1 MLQARDRRVAIQNK
15 MLEGASAD
23 DTCLVCLTLNI
34 AGEIKRTPMTLML
47 FRRGIREFDALGLE
61 CTDHLIIDE
70 TTGSE
75 AFWKVKGR
83 GSDIKPMLEEIEEA
97 FPAARLFDFDVL
109 MPGHGKLSRAVSR
122 RCLICGEPAADC
134 ARSRKHGLEAVKK
147 ATGELLRELCAEE
160 LAQDAAGSLLDELYT
175 TPKPGLVD
183 LMSNGAHKDMDVP
196 LLEKSAGSLRQY
208 FHDAALL
215 GMDGC
220 SMPELRERGLWA
232 EQEMFKA
239 TGGINTH
246 KGMVYSMGLLT
257 AGMGKAL
264 TEPDPDRTL
273 LDQVINNASALACQ
287 DSDRQLAVS
296 YDAPKTNGG
305 NVLRKYGAKGAT
317 GEAAAGFPDAVYCA
331 ERLRF
336 YKEHECELPGA
347 LAFCDS
353 MARLEDTNLLHRGG
367 KEGLEYAK
375 SAAERIAALPE
386 KDRPKALAELDA
398 EMIKRNLSPGGSAD
412 MLALAYLFDRWEDI
426 CEGEYLQGEI

>member
-1 MLQARDRRVAIQNK
+1 
-15 MLEGASAD
+15 
-23 DTCLVCLTLNI
+23 
-34 AGEIKRTPMTLML
+34 
-47 FRRGIREFDALGLE
+47 
-61 CTDHLIIDE
+61 
-70 TTGSE
+70 
-75 AFWKVKGR
+75 
-83 GSDIKPMLEEIEEA
+83 
-97 FPAARLFDFDVL
+97 
-109 MPGHGKLSRAVSR
+109 
-122 RCLICGEPAADC
+122 
-134 ARSRKHGLEAVKK
+134 
-147 ATGELLRELCAEE
+147 
-160 LAQDAAGSLLDELYT
+160 
-175 TPKPGLVD
+175 
-183 LMSNGAHKDMDVP
+183 MSNGAHKDMDVP

-287 DSDRQLAVS
+287 DSDSQLAVS

-331 ERLRF
+331 ERLKF

-398 EMIKRNLSPGGSAD
+398 EMIKRNLSPGRSAD

-426 CEGEYLQGEI
+426 CEGE